1 VPTALGRYLET
12 RSYTT
17 GTIRATFAAV
27 PQRRAVFAAKVIVL
41 AVPTLVIGELLTF
54 GSFAIG
60 QALLAQKGVGVS
72 LSDPAALRSAFGAG
86 LYLALAALLGL
97 GIGAVIRHTAG
108 AISVFFGVMFAINP
122 IVDLLPTS
130 WRNNIMNY
138 LPVNA
143 GTQIFT
149 TVSVKGSLT
158 PWNGLAVFA
167 VYTTAALVAGFLLI
181 DVRDA

>member
-41 AVPTLVIGELLTF
+41 AVPTLIGELLTF

-167 VYTTAALVAGFLLI
+167 LYAAALAGFLLI